1 MYLSRSDIPSDA
13 RTKTPTLLKAY
24 HILPFRKDF
33 LLQYAEWEK
42 GFLEQIEYHEHL
54 RILEKGYPIR
64 AVKVDSSAI
73 SVDTQNDLR
82 SVRKIMK
89 NDKLFS
95 IYG

>member
-1 MYLSRSDIPSDA
+1 MD
-13 RTKTPTLLKAY
+13 
-24 HILPFRKDF
+24 
-33 LLQYAEWEK
+33 WGK
-42 GFLEQIEYHEHL
+42 GVLEEIEFHEHL

-64 AVKVDSSAI
+64 AVKVDCSAI

-95 IYG
+95 IYGYRVHNRLI